1 MARPPRFTD
10 DDVLDAAARAV
21 HEHGRDATVNQVAQA
36 LGGPT
41 GSIYH
46 RFASREHLMTSL
58 WLRAVRRFH
67 AGLLDAY
74 AAPDPHEALLASARH
89 IPRYC
94 RENPVEANALT
105 LYRQPDLAGTAPEA
119 LREAVR
125 TINDP
130 VVEAATALVRRR
142 FGSVSE
148 HHVRVVLLAT
158 QACPYGLVRPHV
170 GREVP
175 DWLEDACVAAAGGI
189 LALGD
194 A

>member
-1 MARPPRFTD
+1 MARPSRFTY

-21 HEHGRDATVNQVAQA
+21 HEHGRDATVNQVALA

-46 RFASREHLMTSL
+46 RFASREELMASL

-67 AGLLDAY
+67 AGLLEAY
-74 AAPDPHEALLASARH
+74 ALPDPHQALLAAARH
-89 IPRYC
+89 IPAYC
-94 RENPVEANALT
+94 REYPAESNALT
-105 LYRQPDLAGTAPEA
+105 LYRQPELAATAPA
-119 LREAVR
+119 SLREAVR

-130 VVEAATALVRRR
+130 VVEAATALVERRY
-142 FGSVSE
+142 GSATE
-148 HHVRVVLLAT
+148 THVRLVLLAT
-158 QACPYGLVRPHV
+158 QACPYGLVRPFV
-170 GREVP
+170 GRQVP
-175 DWLEDACVAAAGGI
+175 DWLDEACVAAAGGI